1 MKKLFLLSSI
11 LCLALVGVGCSKKP
25 AAPLAPAKPVDPT
38 HGHLIKGTSYTT
50 VYFLGA
56 DGKRYVFPNDKT
68 YLSWFNTFSYVKQ
81 IADAELMK
89 SSLGGNVTYK
99 PGSRLIKIETD
110 PKVYVV
116 TRGGTIRWLKTEE
129 VAEQLYGKDWSK
141 RVDDMPDAFFT
152 NYKDGQPIL
161 SFNDF
166 SPAAE
171 EQNTTTIDQD
181 RNIQPV
187 ASSTTP

>member
-1 MKKLFLLSSI
+1 MKKFFLLSAI
-11 LCLALVGVGCSKKP
+11 LCLALAGAGCAKKP
-25 AAPLAPAKPVDPT
+25 TPVAPAKPVDPT

-56 DGKRYVFPNDKT
+56 DGKRYVFPNEKT

-89 SSLGGNVTYK
+89 TSLGGNVTYK
-99 PGSRLIKIETD
+99 PGTRLIKIETD

-116 TRGGTIRWLKTEE
+116 TRGGVIRWLKTED
-129 VAEQLYGKDWSK
+129 VAEQLYGKDWTK

-152 NYKDGQPIL
+152 NYKDGQPIE

-166 SPAAE
+166 SPTAE
-171 EQNTTTIDQD
+171 EQNTTSIDQD
-181 RNIQPV
+181 KALQTSRSTQP
-187 ASSTTP
+187 